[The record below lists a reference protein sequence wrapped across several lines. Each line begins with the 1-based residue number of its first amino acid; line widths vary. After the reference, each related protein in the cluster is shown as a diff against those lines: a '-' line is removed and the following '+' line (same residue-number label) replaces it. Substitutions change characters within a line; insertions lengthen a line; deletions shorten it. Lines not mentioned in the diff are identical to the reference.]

1 MYAFD
6 IQLQLLGKKRENI
19 VASNFERKENQ
30 EIIVR
35 KERKNDEEEELK
47 IIMLGF

>member
-19 VASNFERKENQ
+19 VASNFEKNKTRKEKK
-30 EIIVR
+30 IR
-35 KERKNDEEEELK
+35 KSESEKKEKMMKKKN
-47 IIMLGF
+47 